1 MIHGAPLTY
10 EKTVAITD
18 EAGAIKNIINYR
30 QYNCASKEGGQ
41 LDTTEK
47 AIPPENPDYEL
58 ESLAR
63 CLLPD
68 MQAYFESNEG
78 KRAFAEWQAQQ
89 QNQSKGENGTKPE

>member
-1 MIHGAPLTY
+1 MTRR
-10 EKTVAITD
+10 K
-18 EAGAIKNIINYR
+18 K
-30 QYNCASKEGGQ
+30 QYHPK
-41 LDTTEK
+41 
-47 AIPPENPDYEL
+47 IPDYEL

-89 QNQSKGENGTKPE
+89 QNQSKGEGSVKNFSQIGLQPWHE